1 MSRTPL
7 ALLSPADQERLRGL
21 RRMKA
26 VALGA
31 LIFMAVVFVIAFW
44 FEHRLPW
51 LGYVRAAAEGGMVG
65 ALADWFAVT
74 ALFRHPLGVPIPHT
88 AIIPNR
94 KDEIGRTLGE
104 FVETNFLSGE
114 IVRDKLSRTA
124 LARRLGEWLC
134 QPSPDAGTQSHAER
148 VAAEAA
154 TAASAVLRAL
164 SDEDVQDLIAD
175 LAREHLIA
183 PDWAPSAG
191 GWLERIVQADAH
203 RGAVDLAVD
212 SIAGW
217 LDANA
222 HTFSG
227 LVSRR
232 LPTWVPRLAHR
243 FVDETVYHEAVRFV
257 QAVQA
262 DPRHPAR
269 LALDGYLAR
278 LADRL
283 QHDPQMRDRF
293 EGAKAAV
300 FDSPRVV
307 ALAADVWDTAKTGL
321 LAALADP
328 QSGLRRRAASA
339 VAEIGG
345 RLAAEPALQARV
357 DGWVSDATVFLVDRY
372 RHDIASIITD
382 TVEKWDAAETT
393 EKIELMVGRDLQY
406 IRLNGT
412 VVGALAGIAI
422 YAVAHALIPVP
433 LA

>member
-1 MSRTPL
+1 MSRTPM

-51 LGYVRAAAEGGMVG
+51 LSYVRAAAEGGMVG

-74 ALFRHPLGVPIPHT
+74 ALFRHPLGLPIPHT

-94 KDEIGRTLGE
+94 KDEIGRTLGD
-104 FVETNFLSGE
+104 FVETNFLAGPV
-114 IVRDKLSRTA
+114 VRDKLSRTA
-124 LARRLGEWLC
+124 LSQRLGEWMR
-134 QPSPDAGTQSHAER
+134 QPAHAER
-148 VAAEAA
+148 ITAEAS

-164 SDEDVQDLIAD
+164 SDDDVQSLIAD

-191 GWLERIVQADAH
+191 GWLERIIEADAH

-232 LPTWVPRLAHR
+232 LPSWVPRLAHR

-262 DPRHPAR
+262 DPQHPAR
-269 LALDGYLAR
+269 RALDGYLAR

-283 QHDPQMRDRF
+283 QNDPAMRDRF

-300 FDSPRVV
+300 FDSPRVIS
-307 ALAADVWDTAKTGL
+307 LAAEVWETAKNGL
-321 LAALADP
+321 LSALADP
-328 QSGLRRRAASA
+328 GSGLRRRAASA
-339 VAEIGG
+339 VAEIGN
-345 RLAAEPALQARV
+345 RLATEPALQARV
-357 DGWVSDATVFLVDRY
+357 DGWVTDAAVFLVDRY

-412 VVGALAGIAI
+412 VVGALAGLAI
-422 YAVAHALIPVP
+422 FAVAHAVIP
-433 LA
+433 LSLG